1 VDRATRKAPGAAPGS
16 RAKKVPLGPYRVPF
30 TDEVPRGPFAATLRS
45 AVPRGRRR
53 VRSKQRAAR
62 AQSPSVDLV
71 GPKAEAALKAWLEA
85 VDYEPP
91 LFLAAWETDETTTFL
106 LSGFVPGGGPLPSY
120 EDEASDQNV
129 SFTAETGW
137 IETARGLERRVS
149 AAVTGPATPRLLPSR
164 FAQADGVLVPVGF
177 GASGTLHL
185 PLLGPVLAVGGRDGG
200 ELLRSLVILAAVRL
214 GRGAL
219 RALAARQL
227 TSLLEAAGEIDTIS
241 ESEAD
246 ASDGQLQ
253 QELEARRLSFWNK
266 GASNFREH
274 ALIRRGPNHP
284 VLVVARDE
292 RFTATLEDQS
302 EDGVAAVM
310 LGESKAARRSI
321 TVAKSRCR
329 IDPGLGLGSFTLIAP
344 VLSSDALIEAAH
356 HLRASG
362 PPASAAGLPA
372 HVERVGFVSNAPLI
386 EPPIRI
392 VPRPAD
398 AQERIGAERP
408 VEPAGREAEVT
419 LTRRMYLL
427 GRPRV
432 ELNGQEIEARLR
444 QKSLELVAL
453 LAAQPGGMVKDA
465 VLETLWPEGDPQ
477 KSDANLRQCL
487 SDIRKHLGYVRGTD
501 MVIERVGELL
511 RLDQD
516 GVWTDIA
523 AFSEAI
529 EAAAS
534 SDDPTDDLRRAAELY
549 HGEFCQGTYSWSETI
564 REHLRRLFMDAAVR
578 LSDILAEQDEFN
590 AAIDALDRAIA
601 SDKYAEHLYRR
612 AMILESKRGRRDG
625 VVRRFRR
632 LERLLSQDLEVTPE
646 AETVALFQSLT
657 G

>member
-1 VDRATRKAPGAAPGS
+1 VDRAPKKAPVAGPGS
-16 RAKKVPLGPYRVPF
+16 RAKKETLGPYGVPF
-30 TDEVPRGPFAATLRS
+30 TDEAPRGPFVVALRS
-45 AVPRGRRR
+45 RSRR
-53 VRSKQRAAR
+53 VRRKERAAR
-62 AQSPSVDLV
+62 GPSPSVDLI
-71 GPKAEAALKAWLEA
+71 GPKSEAALKAWLEV

-91 LFLAAWETDETTTFL
+91 LFLAAWETDEPTTFL
-106 LSGFVPGGGPLPSY
+106 LSGFVPRDGPLPGY
-120 EDEASDQNV
+120 DDASGHRTEFV
-129 SFTAETGW
+129 AETGW
-137 IETARGLERRVS
+137 IETPRGLERRVS
-149 AAVTGPATPRLLPSR
+149 ATVTGPSTPRLLPSR

-177 GASGTLHL
+177 GAAGTLHL
-185 PLLGPVLAVGGRDGG
+185 PLLGPVLAVGGRGAG
-200 ELLRSLVILAAVRL
+200 ELLRSLVIFAAARL

-253 QELEARRLSFWNK
+253 QELEARRLSFWDK

-284 VLVVARDE
+284 VLLVARDE
-292 RFTATLEDQS
+292 RSAAATLEDQS
-302 EDGVAAVM
+302 VDGVAAVM
-310 LGESKAARRSI
+310 LGESKSARRSI
-321 TVAKSRCR
+321 TVARSRCR
-329 IDPGLGLGSFTLIAP
+329 IDPGLGLGSFTLTPPI
-344 VLSSDALIEAAH
+344 LSPDALIEVAH

-372 HVERVGFVSNAPLI
+372 HVERVGFVSNAPLV

-419 LTRRMYLL
+419 LARRIYLL

-453 LAAQPGGMVKDA
+453 LAAHEDGMVKDA
-465 VLETLWPEGDPQ
+465 ILEMLWPEGDPQ

-501 MVIERVGELL
+501 MVVERVGDLL
-511 RLDQD
+511 RLDKD
-516 GVWTDIA
+516 GVWTDVA
-523 AFSEAI
+523 AFSAAV
-529 EAAAS
+529 EAAAP
-534 SDDPTDDLRRAAELY
+534 SDDPTRDLRLAAELY
-549 HGEFCQGTYSWSETI
+549 RGDFCQGAYSWSETM
-564 REHLRRLFMDAAVR
+564 REHLRRLFLDAAVR
-578 LSDILAEQDEFN
+578 LSDLLAEGNELD
-590 AAIDALDRAIA
+590 AAVDVLDRAIA
-601 SDKYAEHLYRR
+601 ADKYAEHLYRR
-612 AMILESKRGRRDG
+612 AMVLESRRGRRDG

-632 LERLLSQDLEVTPE
+632 IETLLSGDLEVTPE
-646 AETVALFQSLT
+646 DETVALFRSLT
-657 G
+657 S